1 MRKMGNIGI
10 ILNNFYEQNILT
22 YIKMYQE
29 YPIKLISLI
38 IDVAIVVFLAYELL
52 RIVKDSR
59 AWQLVKGIAFLVIA
73 TALSGVLN
81 LYILNYIL

>member
-59 AWQLVKGIAFLVIA
+59 AWQLVP
-73 TALSGVLN
+73 
-81 LYILNYIL
+81 

>member
-1 MRKMGNIGI
+1 MNNIGT

-29 YPIKLISLI
+29 YPIKLSSLI
-38 IDVAIVVFLAYELL
+38 LDIAIVIFLAYELL

-73 TALSGVLN
+73 TALSG
-81 LYILNYIL
+81 I